1 MVLVA
6 VVALPGSVDAGETGW
21 GVCEALA
28 GLGRFVHRPLDSR
41 RGSSDGRDE
50 GMRPAR
56 CAQSARVG
64 DYVSMSDSEFRRSA
78 RSGSND
84 FWCNSVA
91 ILSYSLLHTALDF
104 VNVMVAEHTN
114 PRRSRSL
121 TKLVELRLDVAISRE
136 IVPATPR

>member
-1 MVLVA
+1 
-6 VVALPGSVDAGETGW
+6 
-21 GVCEALA
+21 
-28 GLGRFVHRPLDSR
+28 
-41 RGSSDGRDE
+41 
-50 GMRPAR
+50 MRPAR

-114 PRRSRSL
+114 LKEEPIADEVGRAEARRGYLQGNCPRHTAVTAL
-121 TKLVELRLDVAISRE
+121 N
-136 IVPATPR
+136 